1 MKFRFKQEDI
11 KASTTYSK
19 RYLLTPEG
27 QKAFDVMRK
36 LGGGVWH
43 VGTSYHNCNL
53 ITSGDNYTKEE
64 VADKV
69 AEIKAALKAAGIYNA
84 VASVE
89 SYYNGGYDEPDNM
102 KVTIT
107 MKKAYSNSEVLSSM
121 KFRFSPEDIEA
132 SEAIVGRMIN
142 LDLPRNGQEVSF
154 TLTDNAFKD
163 LEAHYP
169 DLELDKT
176 FTGNF
181 FGEGDPNGS
190 NNYVYFNPYVQEFW
204 HFDADEIASWEPVE
218 ACDSIMAADE
228 GKKSMEEVVE
238 DKLDNL
244 ADNFD
249 YAVAGLE
256 KLCRD
261 GNCEAA
267 MNIINSI
274 ADSLDASIAQIGDA
288 VSSEA

>member
-43 VGTSYHNCNL
+43 VGTSHHNCNL
-53 ITSGDNYTKEE
+53 ITSEDNYTKEE
-64 VADKV
+64 AADKV
-69 AEIKAALKAAGIYNA
+69 AEIKTALKAAGIYNA

-89 SYYNGGYDEPDNM
+89 SYYSGGYDEPDNM

-121 KFRFSPEDIEA
+121 KFRFSPED
-132 SEAIVGRMIN
+132 
-142 LDLPRNGQEVSF
+142 
-154 TLTDNAFKD
+154 
-163 LEAHYP
+163 
-169 DLELDKT
+169 
-176 FTGNF
+176 
-181 FGEGDPNGS
+181 
-190 NNYVYFNPYVQEFW
+190 
-204 HFDADEIASWEPVE
+204 VE
-218 ACDSIMAADE
+218 ACDSVMAADE

-288 VSSEA
+288 VSNEA